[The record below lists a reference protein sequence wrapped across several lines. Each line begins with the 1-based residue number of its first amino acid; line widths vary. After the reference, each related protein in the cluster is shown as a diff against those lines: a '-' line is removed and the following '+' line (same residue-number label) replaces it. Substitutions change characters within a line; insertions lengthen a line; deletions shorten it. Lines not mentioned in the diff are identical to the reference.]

1 MKLGLIGEKLGHSL
15 SPEIHQKIFEK
26 LGIDEEVAVFLVEDA
41 VVDDEAVSLFRKF
54 LEGFINGFRAAADDE
69 NSACASVVE
78 ALDDGAGGSAMAHD
92 EDFLAFDIGRDLVE
106 RPRKSIIVSV
116 VAVPFAV
123 TDSNGIDGADGPGFG
138 GYFIQEGHD
147 VCLVRDGDIEAV
159 HAFKEGFDGILQI
172 HPGDRKQVVGAA
184 NAQFFKILGN
194 YPSCISEEER
204 KEQR

>member
-1 MKLGLIGEKLGHSL
+1 
-15 SPEIHQKIFEK
+15 
-26 LGIDEEVAVFLVEDA
+26 
-41 VVDDEAVSLFRKF
+41 
-54 LEGFINGFRAAADDE
+54 
-69 NSACASVVE
+69 
-78 ALDDGAGGSAMAHD
+78 MAHD

-159 HAFKEGFDGILQI
+159 HAFKEGFDGILRI

-184 NAQFFKILGN
+184 NAQFSKNFLMYFRGKAVSQLFSDKPKFHRCSFLSSSLIQEG
-194 YPSCISEEER
+194 
-204 KEQR
+204 